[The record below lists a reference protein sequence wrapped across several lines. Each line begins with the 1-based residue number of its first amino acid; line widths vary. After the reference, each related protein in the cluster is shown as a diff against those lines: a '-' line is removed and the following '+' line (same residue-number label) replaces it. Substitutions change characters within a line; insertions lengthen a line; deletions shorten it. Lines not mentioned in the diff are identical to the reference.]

1 MTRQDLHVDLTAI
14 AALAVLAL
22 IGVAA
27 IMHGDGE
34 TVAAAA
40 VGAIGGWMARGGGK
54 VTTTTEGDPPTRTTT
69 EG

>member
-1 MTRQDLHVDLTAI
+1 MRDLHADLTAI
-14 AALAVLAL
+14 AGLIVLGV

-40 VGAIGGWMARGGGK
+40 VGAIGGFMARGAR
-54 VTTTTEGDPPTRTTT
+54 TTTTTTGDPSMRTTT
-69 EG
+69 EPSP